1 MSAFSHLYDVF
12 MYPQEIFGLWKLRL
26 KTVGQAEGQV
36 LEVGVGSGL
45 NFPHYKK
52 AAKVIGIDPDTVL
65 LGKARRRA
73 REASFPVHL
82 EEGNAEDLPFQD
94 ESFDTVVATLVYC
107 MVPDALRGLR
117 ELRRVVRPG
126 GTIRLLEHVR
136 SPSPGIA
143 RVQDLIEPVWVRV
156 SGGCH
161 ANRDTVRLIKEAGIV
176 ITNERRYSRGAVV
189 AIQGK
194 AAP

>member
-1 MSAFSHLYDVF
+1 MSVYSHLYDPF
-12 MYPQEIFGLWKLRL
+12 MALQERLGLWKLRL
-26 KTVGQAEGQV
+26 KTVGQAEGEV

-73 REASFPVHL
+73 GEVSFPVHL
-82 EEGNAEDLPFQD
+82 EEGNAEELPFPD

-107 MVPDALRGLR
+107 TVPDALRGLR

-136 SPSPGIA
+136 SPNPGMA
-143 RVQDLIEPVWVRV
+143 KVQDFIAPVWVWAF
-156 SGGCH
+156 SGCH
-161 ANRDTVRLIKEAGIV
+161 PNRDTVRLIKEAGIV
-176 ITNERRYSRGAVV
+176 ITNERRYSSGRVV

-194 AAP
+194 AGP